1 VTDVTPDTPAA
12 LQVLQLFYA
21 NGPWTVQAIER
32 EGGAPLQRTFD
43 EVEELHEFVAE
54 WNGARNL
61 YFSVNPLRS
70 SLGKKA
76 KKQDVAGGCYL
87 HVDVDPRVGE
97 PLLAEQ
103 DRILHLLTDKRP
115 DGVPEPTFVIFTG
128 GGYSAFWR
136 LNSPVQMPADADSP
150 EWEAACWE
158 IEGRCKVLAS
168 VLGGDHC
175 HNLDRVMRLAGTVN
189 LPDAKKRAK
198 GRADMLAF
206 LVGNSGKRYALSE
219 FKQAPAPTP
228 AESGAPDPSLVAPVH
243 VNTAA
248 VARYDDPAAELAK
261 YDMPEATRE
270 RLLAMIVHGRIEG
283 EDKVRDNS
291 RSAWSHDYCCNAHRA
306 GLPDEVIYS
315 FITDKRYKI
324 SEHVRAQKG
333 DTRKYALRQIAK
345 AHEAAAAETAG
356 FQTDAKGVV
365 LCNQANIRLAL
376 RKLGAEVRHN
386 EFTGRAGCTGVDG
399 VGPELD
405 DAALTRMY
413 LRIDQEFKFRP
424 PIEFFQM
431 VVLDE
436 ARRNSY
442 HPVRDYLAGLT
453 WDGTPRIDAL
463 LPKYFSAED
472 TALNRAIGAIVLI
485 AAARRVRQ
493 PGCKFDEM
501 LVLESEQGK
510 DKSTALAILAG
521 EWFSDDLPLN
531 ADSKTVI
538 ERMHG
543 HWIIE
548 AAELKGMR
556 RGDVEQ
562 LKAFLSRRHDK
573 ARMAYARLPAEVP
586 RQSVIIGTTNHSNY
600 LKDGTGN
607 RRFWPVAVGAIDV
620 EALRRDRDQLWAEA
634 ARREAAGESI
644 RLERGLWAAAGE
656 EQEDRRVEDPFYE
669 RLEAALGELEGKVS
683 SEDVWTLL
691 GVLPGQARTQDL
703 NERRGAAMRR
713 LGYDRDKLRFT
724 TGRQPEW
731 GYWRGDKRRRIT
743 VTSEGIAR
751 VVEAF

>member
-1 VTDVTPDTPAA
+1 MNVAPDTPKALAA
-12 LQVLQLFYA
+12 LQLFYA

-43 EVEELHEFVAE
+43 EVEELHAFVAE

-76 KKQDVAGGCYL
+76 KKRDVAAGCYL
-87 HVDVDPRVGE
+87 HVDIDPRVNE
-97 PLLAEQ
+97 PLAAEQ
-103 DRILHLLTDKRP
+103 QRIEELLTTKLP
-115 DGVPEPTFVIFTG
+115 PGVPPPTFIIFTG
-128 GGYSAFWR
+128 GGFSAFWR
-136 LNSPVQMPADADSP
+136 LASPVQMPPADSP
-150 EWEAACWE
+150 EWEPACWE
-158 IEGRCKVLAS
+158 IEGRCKILAS

-175 HNLDRVMRLAGTVN
+175 HNIDRVMRLAGTVN

-206 LVGNSGKRYALSE
+206 IVSNTGKRYALSE
-219 FKQAPAPTP
+219 FKQAPAEAAPEP
-228 AESGAPDPSLVAPVH
+228 GAPDPSLVAPVD

-261 YDMPEATRE
+261 HDMPDAQRE

-291 RSAWSHDYCCNAHRA
+291 RSAWSHDFCCNAHRA

-345 AHEAAAAETAG
+345 AHEAGAAESAG
-356 FQTDAKGVV
+356 FETGANGAV
-365 LCNQANIRLAL
+365 LANQANIRLAVA
-376 RKLGAEVRHN
+376 KLGAELRHN
-386 EFTGRAGCTGVDG
+386 EFTGRSECTGLAGFGPD
-399 VGPELD
+399 VGDAVLD
-405 DAALTRMY
+405 RLWLTVEER
-413 LRIDQEFKFRP
+413 FKFRP
-424 PIEFFQM
+424 GFDYFAK
-431 VVLDE
+431 VVMDT
-436 ARRNSY
+436 ARANSY
-442 HPVRDYLAGLT
+442 HPVRDYLDGLA
-453 WDGTPRIDAL
+453 WDGTPRIAAL
-463 LPKYFSAED
+463 LPKYFSAAD
-472 TALNRAIGAIVLI
+472 TALNRAISAIVLI

-501 LVLESEQGK
+501 LVLESEQGR
-510 DKSTALAILAG
+510 DKSTALTVLAG

-562 LKAFLSRRHDK
+562 LKSFLSRRRDK
-573 ARMAYARLPAEVP
+573 ARMAYGRLPVEVP
-586 RQSVIIGTTNHSNY
+586 RQSIIIGTTNHSNY

-634 ARREAAGESI
+634 AHREAAGESI
-644 RLERGLWAAAGE
+644 RLDPALWADAGE
-656 EQEDRRVEDPFYE
+656 QQEERRVEDPFFE
-669 RLEAALGELEGKVS
+669 RLEAALGVLQGKVS

-691 GVLPGQARTQDL
+691 GVPPGQARTPEL

-713 LGYDRDKLRFT
+713 LGFERTKMRFT
-724 TGRQPEW
+724 KGGAPEW
-731 GYWRGDKRRRIT
+731 GYWRGDKGRRIS
-743 VTSEGIAR
+743 VTSEGTAH